1 MLCWAL
7 LALTACGATQ
17 SQAPAGESDA
27 APHPDAAKHDS
38 GPVARDSGPVTRDA
52 GLQDSAITCGGNIS
66 FEMAVDASGRVYYGG
81 SQPPWPAQDTCP
93 RWLTIDHTGVAL
105 ILEKGICNTSC
116 LARPP
121 QDAGAQSLTWD
132 GTYYP
137 EDGGPYATCETP
149 ACAPAGNY
157 VATFC
162 VASALGDGDASWQE
176 APPTCKTVSFV
187 WPPTTASQVIAETI
201 TPAPDGG

>member
-1 MLCWAL
+1 
-7 LALTACGATQ
+7 
-17 SQAPAGESDA
+17 
-27 APHPDAAKHDS
+27 
-38 GPVARDSGPVTRDA
+38 
-52 GLQDSAITCGGNIS
+52 
-66 FEMAVDASGRVYYGG
+66 MAVDASGRVYYGG
-81 SQPPWPAQDTCP
+81 GQPPWPAQDTCP
-93 RWLTIDHTGVAL
+93 GWLTIDRAGENASITNDVAL
-105 ILEKGICNTSC
+105 ILEKGFCNTSC

-132 GTYYP
+132 GTYFP

-162 VASALGDGDASWQE
+162 VASALGDGDASWHE

-187 WPPTTASQVIAETI
+187 WPPSSANQVISETI
-201 TPAPDGG
+201 TPLPDGG